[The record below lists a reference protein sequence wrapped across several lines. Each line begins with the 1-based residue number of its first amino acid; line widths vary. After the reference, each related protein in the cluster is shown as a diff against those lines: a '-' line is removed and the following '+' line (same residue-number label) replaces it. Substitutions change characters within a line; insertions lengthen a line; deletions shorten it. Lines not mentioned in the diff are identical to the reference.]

1 MKSISEIAAS
11 AGNILIE
18 AIKAP
23 FKLIGYCFGRVVKA
37 ISSAFNYLSCRS
49 DNSEQSQ
56 APNKTLD
63 SRTVS
68 TDTVST
74 EKLEDDVLENLHT
87 SFTNCLEL
95 YLNLLEEL
103 KQKAYYIFIAK
114 NIISS
119 NLKVNPTKIKRK
131 NIDKDIIILKEVNK
145 TLDLGFS
152 DKFFDIPP
160 DSQPNN
166 AGFIKII
173 KEFKQPLESLIHTTR
188 PEKYKLHDSIKP
200 IKLIRYKINQMIA
213 TKSADKDKWQLC
225 GHQLESR
232 FEFDAPYFREI
243 CNLKYVPEPDGKA
256 PKADIGHFN
265 ELDAQLRNLFNTVDN
280 L

>member
-23 FKLIGYCFGRVVKA
+23 FKLIGHCFGRVVKA
-37 ISSAFNYLSCRS
+37 ISSAFNYLSGRS
-49 DNSEQSQ
+49 DNPEQSQ
-56 APNKTLD
+56 VPNKTLD

-74 EKLEDDVLENLHT
+74 EQLEDDVLENLHT
-87 SFTNCLEL
+87 SFTNCLNL

-103 KQKAYYIFIAK
+103 KIKAYYIFIAK

-119 NLKVNPTKIKRK
+119 NLKVDPAKIKRK
-131 NIDKDIIILKEVNK
+131 NIDKDIIILKAVNN

-166 AGFIKII
+166 VEFINIL

-188 PEKYKLHDSIKP
+188 PRKYQLYDSVKP
-200 IKLIRYKINQMIA
+200 IDYLRSKINQLIA

-225 GHQLESR
+225 GHQLKNR
-232 FEFDAPYFREI
+232 FEFDAPYFRDI
-243 CNLKYVPEPDGKA
+243 CNLKYVPEPGGKA

-265 ELDAQLRNLFNTVDN
+265 ELDAQLRTLFNTVDN